1 MSAAVFT
8 FATDVQVHEWARH
21 VFPGLVETL
30 MQVRFLGVWLN
41 ARHGRASHSLAA
53 SDVPDGLAFRWSFKS
68 QPASTLFFVACGTG
82 GKERKGA
89 G

>member
-8 FATDVQVHEWARH
+8 FATDVQVHEWVRH
-21 VFPGLVETL
+21 VFSGLVETL
-30 MQVRFLGVWLN
+30 MQVRFLGIWPN
-41 ARHGRASHSLAA
+41 TRCGHASHSLAA
-53 SDVPDGLAFRWSFKS
+53 SDVLNGLAFRWSFKS
-68 QPASTLFFVACGTG
+68 RPASTLFFVACGTG